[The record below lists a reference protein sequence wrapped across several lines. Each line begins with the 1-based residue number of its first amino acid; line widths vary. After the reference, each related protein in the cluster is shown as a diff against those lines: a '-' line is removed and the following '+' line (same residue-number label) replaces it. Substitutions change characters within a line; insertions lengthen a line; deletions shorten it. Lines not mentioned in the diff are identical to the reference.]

1 MRKKKGTPATDSN
14 PFVDLKSII
23 HQHSVFFDKLV
34 QLIPAK
40 FYLPSDEKEK
50 PWFQGL
56 SKAKKASAKK
66 ESKENIKKARRERMD
81 PEKSSATTLDLL
93 KQSLEKE
100 KSNNESDDNDDDT
113 EVKPIMLD
121 GDDRSVTY
129 EELQQRLRR
138 KLESFRASRNPGDT
152 DRAKK
157 RHERNEKRGAQLKK
171 RKGETGSD
179 DMVPTT
185 SNQVNKVE
193 KDVAEASKE
202 LTFGYVKLGNED
214 EHGKKKRR
222 LSKAK
227 ELERARKL
235 EEAKKDPEKGEI
247 ISRKHSWKAATSRAA
262 GIKVHDDPKLLNKSI
277 HKEKKKHQKHAEKWK
292 ERVETTEKLKSVKQ
306 EKRSKNIADR
316 IHDKKMR
323 RIAKR
328 EKKLL
333 RPGFEGRKE
342 GFINEASA

>member
-1 MRKKKGTPATDSN
+1 MRKKKETPATDSN
-14 PFVDLKSII
+14 PILDLKSII
-23 HQHSVFFDKLV
+23 HQHSLFFDKLV
-34 QLIPAK
+34 ELIPAK
-40 FYLPSDEKEK
+40 FYLPNDEKEK

-56 SKAKKASAKK
+56 SKAKRASAKK

-129 EELQQRLRR
+129 EELQQRLHR

-152 DRAKK
+152 DRTRK
-157 RHERNEKRGAQLKK
+157 RHERNDRRGALLKK
-171 RKGETGSD
+171 RKRDTGSD
-179 DMVPTT
+179 DMVPT
-185 SNQVNKVE
+185 SNQVKKVE

-202 LTFGYVKLGNED
+202 LTFGHVKLGNED
-214 EHGKKKRR
+214 EHGKKKRK

-235 EEAKKDPEKGEI
+235 EEAKKDPEQGEI

-277 HKEKKKHQKHAEKWK
+277 HKEKKRHQKNAEKWK
-292 ERVETTEKLKSVKQ
+292 ERVETTGKMKSEKQ
-306 EKRSKNIADR
+306 QKRSKNIADR

-333 RPGFEGRKE
+333 RPGFEGRKD